1 MQKPLVFLTL
11 LFLFVLVCGCQQKTA
26 IEQFAQEA
34 REFTLNQCPKQVDA
48 CTRMDS
54 TTFCAST
61 LTYCF
66 NYTVSEMLDNDSVFQ
81 GETRQKLHDALL
93 ADIRTSIALMG
104 YKEAGITLSY
114 RYFSAQHGTQL
125 GEFTFRKEDYGR

>member
-1 MQKPLVFLTL
+1 MSKKNFLPVALSVIL
-11 LFLFVLVCGCQQKTA
+11 LLYGCKRKSIYEQ
-26 IEQFAQEA
+26 IEQEA
-34 REFTLNQCPKQVDA
+34 IRYTQNQCPKQVDA

-114 RYFSAQHGTQL
+114 RYFSAQHGTLL